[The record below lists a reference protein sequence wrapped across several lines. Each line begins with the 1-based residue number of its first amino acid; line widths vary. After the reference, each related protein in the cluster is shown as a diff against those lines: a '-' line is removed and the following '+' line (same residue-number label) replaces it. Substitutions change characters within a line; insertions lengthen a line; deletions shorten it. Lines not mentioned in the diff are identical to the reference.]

1 MQKGSTDE
9 ARMYQTALEIDTSV
23 KQCKCCSLAVSFG
36 TISGSEFR
44 ASRVVF
50 VLLPSNR

>member
-1 MQKGSTDE
+1 MQKGSTFE

-23 KQCKCCSLAVSFG
+23 KQCKSCSLAVSFG
-36 TISGSEFR
+36 TISESEFR

-50 VLLPSNR
+50 VLLPSSR